1 MYLIEHFELEA
12 GLQNLKIISVLGN
25 FRFDRN
31 LGGLE
36 ASLRLRDHLAKHF
49 NEKKKTKSDV
59 YANQRAMA
67 KLLKEAERVKRILS
81 ANTETNAQ
89 VSTIVIPLIIGS
101 DKQNCKY
108 FFTNQFSRKNVIPLS
123 LLFFSA
129 LKPVHSYKQKHSC
142 PISHK

>member
-1 MYLIEHFELEA
+1 M
-12 GLQNLKIISVLGN
+12 GN

-49 NEKKKTKSDV
+49 NEKKKTKTDV

-89 VSTIVIPLIIGS
+89 VSTIVIPLIIGL
-101 DKQNCKY
+101 DKNKKS
-108 FFTNQFSRKNVIPLS
+108 FERNIVSIFL
-123 LLFFSA
+123 
-129 LKPVHSYKQKHSC
+129 
-142 PISHK
+142 PISFKICFGCSKEPSH

>member
-49 NEKKKTKSDV
+49 NEKKKTKTDV

-89 VSTIVIPLIIGS
+89 VSTIVIPLIIGL
-101 DKQNCKY
+101 DKQNLNI
-108 FFTNQFSRKNVIPLS
+108 FL
-123 LLFFSA
+123 
-129 LKPVHSYKQKHSC
+129 
-142 PISHK
+142 PISFNICLGCSKEPSH